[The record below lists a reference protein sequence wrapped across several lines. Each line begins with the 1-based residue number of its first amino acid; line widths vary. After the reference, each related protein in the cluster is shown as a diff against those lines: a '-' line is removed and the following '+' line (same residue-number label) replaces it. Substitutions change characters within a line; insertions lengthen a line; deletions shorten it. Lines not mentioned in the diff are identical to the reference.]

1 MPWYQR
7 WRNVFRTERLGEELD
22 CELQYH
28 LAEVADRLM
37 EEGIP
42 EREALR
48 LAKLRLGNYSIQKER
63 TRDMDVAAWLDS
75 MWGDLRYGLRQLKAN
90 PGFTA
95 VALISLALGIG
106 ANTAIFQLVNA
117 IRLTALPV
125 KDPQQLVVI
134 DWEKNSSRGGSWSS
148 RSANFTY
155 SQLEE
160 IRNLQHAFSDV
171 AAWSAA
177 RFNLTTGGEPRFAEG
192 LYVSGNFF
200 EALGVRSMLGR
211 TLSPRDD
218 SAACNAG
225 AVISYPFW
233 QREFGGDP
241 GVVGRNISLEGHPV
255 PVIGV
260 TGPAF
265 FGVEVGNRYDVAIPL
280 CADRLLAEDKKG
292 RIPGRMEW
300 WLSLMGRLKAGWT
313 VQSATGQLRVLSPA
327 IMRDTLPADY
337 RPDMAKRFMANKLL
351 AKEAGTGVSNLR
363 EQYEQPLWLLMATTG
378 LVLLIACANLANL
391 LLARATVREP
401 EIAVRLAMG
410 ASRWRVVRQL
420 LAESLLLALLGAA
433 LGAGLAMVLSR
444 AMLTYISTTDN
455 PVFVQLPYSDWRVLG
470 FTAALAVLTCLLF
483 GLLPALRSTHLSP
496 AAAMRV
502 EGRSF
507 TAGRER
513 FGLRRALV
521 CLQVALSLVLMV
533 GSFLFVR
540 SLHNLLST
548 DPGFAAEGV
557 LHVGVDFSKASY
569 PKEQRLAL
577 YRELLQRFSAIPG
590 VVSAAEVGFTPVSG
604 AGWNNSVGP
613 DGTPASESGK
623 NAFFN
628 RSSPGYF
635 RTMGTRLLAGRDFDE
650 HDTLSSTKV
659 AIINEEFAKKYFN
672 GANPVGHTFH
682 LEMGAGK
689 EEPLYQIVGLV
700 ASSKYYSMQED
711 FRPVGF
717 FPVAQD
723 ERPWPGTN
731 CVLRISGQAN
741 AIIERAKA
749 EVAAMSPAIGVQF
762 SPFSREIS
770 ESLLRERLMATVS
783 GGFGVLAALLAT
795 LGLYGVIAYMVA
807 RRRREIGV
815 RMALGADSGN
825 VVWLVLRE
833 ALLLLTVG
841 LVVGV
846 GLALYAGQA
855 AATLLYGLKAHD
867 AWSLIGAS
875 VLLIVAGLAASYVPA
890 RRAAGS
896 DPMVALRGE

>member
-7 WRNVFRTERLGEELD
+7 WRNVFRAERLDEQLD

-42 EREALR
+42 EREAMR

-63 TRDMDVAAWLDS
+63 TRDMNVAAWLDS
-75 MWGDLRYGLRQLKAN
+75 MWSDLRYGLRQLKAN

-95 VALISLALGIG
+95 VAVISLALGVG

-117 IRLTALPV
+117 IRLTTLPV
-125 KDPQQLVVI
+125 KDPQQLVLL
-134 DWEKNSSRGGSWSS
+134 DWEKNSSRGGRWSS

-155 SQLEE
+155 GQLEE
-160 IRNLQHAFSDV
+160 IRSLQHAFSDV

-177 RFNLTTGGEPRFAEG
+177 RFNLTNGGEPRFAEG
-192 LYVSGNFF
+192 LFVSGNFF
-200 EALGVRSMLGR
+200 ETLGVRSMMGR
-211 TLSPRDD
+211 TLSARDD
-218 SAACNAG
+218 SASACNAG

-241 GVVGRNISLEGHPV
+241 GAIGRNISLDGYTV

-280 CADRLLAEDKKG
+280 CADRLLADDKKG
-292 RIPGRMEW
+292 RIPGRVDW
-300 WLSLMGRLKAGWT
+300 WLSLMGRLKPGWT
-313 VQSATGQLRVLSPA
+313 VRSAAAEMRALSPA
-327 IMRDTLPADY
+327 IMRATLPEDY
-337 RPDMAKRFMANKLL
+337 RPDMAKRFLANKLL
-351 AKEAGTGVSNLR
+351 AKDAGTGVSNLR
-363 EQYEQPLWLLMATTG
+363 EQYERPLWLLMATTG

-420 LAESLLLALLGAA
+420 LAESLLLALVGAA

-444 AMLTYISTTDN
+444 GLLRYISTSDN
-455 PVFVQLPYSDWRVLG
+455 PVFVQLSADWRVLG
-470 FTAALAVLTCLLF
+470 FTAGLAVLTCLLF

-548 DPGFAAEGV
+548 DTGFVAEGV
-557 LHVGVDFSKASY
+557 LHVSIDFTKAPY
-569 PKEQRLAL
+569 PKEQRLAV
-577 YRELLQRFSAIPG
+577 YRELLQRLGAIPG
-590 VVSAAEVGFTPVSG
+590 VVSAAQVAMTPVSG
-604 AGWNNSVGP
+604 SGWNNSVGP

-635 RTMGTRLLAGRDFDE
+635 QTMGTRLLAGRDFNE

-659 AIINEEFAKKYFN
+659 AIINEEFAKKYFK
-672 GANPVGHTFH
+672 GVNPVGHTFH
-682 LEMGAGK
+682 LEAGAGK
-689 EEPLYQIVGLV
+689 DEPLFQIVGLV
-700 ASSKYYSMQED
+700 ANTKYYSLQED
-711 FRPVGF
+711 FLPVGF
-717 FPVAQD
+717 FPIAQD
-723 ERPWPGTN
+723 EAPRTRAN
-731 CVLRISGQAN
+731 CVLRIAGQPG
-741 AIIERAKA
+741 AIIGRAKA
-749 EVAAMSPAIGVQF
+749 EVAAMSPSIGIDF
-762 SPFSREIS
+762 APFSREIS
-770 ESLLRERLMATVS
+770 DSLLRERLMATVS

-807 RRRREIGV
+807 RRQREIGV

-846 GLALYAGQA
+846 GLALWMGQA
-855 AATLLYGLKAHD
+855 AAALLYGLKAYD
-867 AWSLIGAS
+867 AASLIGAS
-875 VLLIVAGLAASYVPA
+875 VLLILAGLAASYVPA